1 MESYFMLPQTTEARQ
16 EIGEQTLPLKVGPAK
31 RSRKA
36 WIVLAV
42 AVIAV
47 AALLISGIWSR
58 VKASATLRAETA
70 QAALPAVSV
79 VTPKQTAPADEI
91 ILPGNVQPFITSPI
105 YSRTNGYLK
114 KWYFDIGAHVK
125 QGQLLAVIETP
136 EVDQQ
141 LQQARSNLLT
151 AQANLELASIT
162 KTRYQGLLKSNA
174 VAQQDVDNAVG
185 TYNANAAIV
194 EADKAAVEQYSALV
208 SFEKVYAPFDGVIT
222 ARNTDIGDLIN
233 SGSSSNVK
241 TDLFHIAQPGKLR
254 VYVNVPEEY
263 SQGIKAGMTADL
275 SLAEF
280 PGRKF
285 QGKLVRTAE
294 AINLTTRTLL
304 IEIDVDNPTGTLL
317 TGSYAEVHLAVPTQ
331 ASTFLLPVNAL
342 IFRSEGL
349 RVASREK
356 RESRALARDS
366 RTRFRQ
372 SDRDRLRP
380 QGGRSSH
387 CQPTRLHRCR
397 TGSPDCS
404 SHIAGGCQVK
414 RFRNII
420 SGGNS
425 RHSLCLG
432 TLLAIVVLQF
442 TACTVGPKYH
452 PPVVQAPAAYK
463 ELGDWKPA
471 QPNDQNLGGAWW
483 TIFNDSQLNAL
494 EDQINVGNQNLK
506 AAEAQFRQARAALR
520 YNRADYYPTVTVA
533 PSATR
538 TRVSAHRPPAT
549 SIFDGITYND
559 FVLPFS
565 VSYQADVWGRS
576 SKKRRVVSRTSTSQC
591 GRSGYGQSEHAR
603 GSGR

>member
-1 MESYFMLPQTTEARQ
+1 MLPQTEDRRPM
-16 EIGEQTLPLKVGPAK
+16 GEQTHPLNHAGAGK

-36 WIVLAV
+36 WLVLAL

-58 VKASATLRAETA
+58 VKAGTTLRAETA
-70 QAALPAVSV
+70 QAALTAVSV
-79 VTPKQTAPADEI
+79 VSPKQTAPADEI

-162 KTRYQGLLKSNA
+162 KTRYQGLLQSNA
-174 VAQQDVDNAVG
+174 VSQQDVDNAVG
-185 TYNANAAIV
+185 TYNANQAIV

-208 SFEKVYAPFDGVIT
+208 SFEKIYAPFDGVIT

-233 SGSSSNVK
+233 AGSNSNQK

-263 SQGIKAGMTADL
+263 SQGIKSGMTADL

-317 TGSYAEVHLAVPTQ
+317 SGSYAEVHLAVPTQ

-342 IFRSEGL
+342 LFRSEGL
-349 RVASREK
+349 RVATVR
-356 RESRALARDS
+356 
-366 RTRFRQ
+366 
-372 SDRDRLRP
+372 
-380 QGGRSSH
+380 GG
-387 CQPTRLHRCR
+387 
-397 TGSPDCS
+397 
-404 SHIAGGCQVK
+404 K
-414 RFRNII
+414 
-420 SGGNS
+420 
-425 RHSLCLG
+425 
-432 TLLAIVVLQF
+432 VVLSAVTPGHDFGSQIEI
-442 TACTVGPKYH
+442 VSGLKPDDQVIIN
-452 PPVVQAPAAYK
+452 PPDSIVAGQGVQIVQATLP
-463 ELGDWKPA
+463 GDTK
-471 QPNDQNLGGAWW
+471 
-483 TIFNDSQLNAL
+483 
-494 EDQINVGNQNLK
+494 
-506 AAEAQFRQARAALR
+506 
-520 YNRADYYPTVTVA
+520 
-533 PSATR
+533 
-538 TRVSAHRPPAT
+538 
-549 SIFDGITYND
+549 
-559 FVLPFS
+559 
-565 VSYQADVWGRS
+565 
-576 SKKRRVVSRTSTSQC
+576 
-591 GRSGYGQSEHAR
+591 
-603 GSGR
+603 